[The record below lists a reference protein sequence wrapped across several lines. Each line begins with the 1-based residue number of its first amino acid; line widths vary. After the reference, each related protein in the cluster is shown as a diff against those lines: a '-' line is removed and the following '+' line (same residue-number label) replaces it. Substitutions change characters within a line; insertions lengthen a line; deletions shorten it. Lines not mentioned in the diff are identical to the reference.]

1 MFKNVLKAG
10 FSDITLEE
18 TYMIYLL
25 AKAQADE
32 EVCELALLMN
42 QLLNEDGD
50 LSELCSKASDKAKKL
65 IDIVFQ
71 NKQILLEGY
80 TEKYFNWIRNF
91 RNDSIKYVICAKAL
105 SNLALYPDTMK
116 KNDLFNL
123 VAALNMDRRHT
134 IYDHLCCEVESYYKE
149 VPLSYFLQDKDI
161 DEISEVFD
169 IDKAMNKQKDINR
182 VHCGIIRVLETLDS
196 NYNEQF
202 SDDTKA
208 LFDRFNNIAVSAQ
221 YDKDSAKVIL
231 TMFYLLEE
239 YFMFKWEYIREQGLE
254 GFVEKYICFD
264 K

>member
-71 NKQILLEGY
+71 NKQLLLEGY

-105 SNLALYPDTMK
+105 ANLELYPDTMQ

-134 IYDHLCCEVESYYKE
+134 IYDHLCCAVEKEYKD
-149 VPLSYFLQDKDI
+149 VPLCYFLQDKNI
-161 DEISEVFD
+161 DEISEAFD
-169 IDKAMNKQKDINR
+169 IDKAMNKQKDINK
-182 VHCGIIRVLETLDS
+182 VHCGIIRVLENLESD
-196 NYNEQF
+196 YKELF
-202 SDDTKA
+202 SFGMKA
-208 LFDRFNNIAVSAQ
+208 LFEEFQNTKVSIDYDR
-221 YDKDSAKVIL
+221 DSAKVIL